1 MNYNNLYNSLKI
13 KHMKNEFNKMTL
25 NLFNKFKKKN
35 LRKDLKENLR

>member
-13 KHMKNEFNKMTL
+13 KYKKNEFNKMTL
-25 NLFNKFKKKN
+25 DLLNEFEKKN